1 MGCLSVSLNHF
12 QFPLLMFYSFQ
23 HINRSPHWYFI
34 SGVVILKDI
43 ISLHLHPFSDISLL
57 VQRNATYFCMLI
69 FYPATLLNS
78 FISFSS
84 SWWSLGFSIYI
95 ESCHLHVMTVLPL
108 PFQLG
113 YFLFFFFSDY
123 CG

>member
-69 FYPATLLNS
+69 LYPFTLLKS
-78 FISFSS
+78 VISSCTFCVVY
-84 SWWSLGFSIYI
+84 LGFS
-95 ESCHLHVMTVLPL
+95 V
-108 PFQLG
+108 
-113 YFLFFFFSDY
+113 Y
-123 CG
+123 CTILSAYNDNFPSP